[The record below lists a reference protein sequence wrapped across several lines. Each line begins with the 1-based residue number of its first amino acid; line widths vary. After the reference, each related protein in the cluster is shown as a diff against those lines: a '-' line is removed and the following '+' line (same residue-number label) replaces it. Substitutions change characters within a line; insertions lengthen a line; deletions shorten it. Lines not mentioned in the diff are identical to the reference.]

1 MAQSAVVIGAGA
13 VGMASAYY
21 LQRAGFAV
29 TVVDRGDVGRAC
41 SYGNCCLI
49 VPSHSDPLPGPGVI
63 REALR
68 FLLSSTSPFY
78 IRPRLDPGLAAFLWQ
93 FRKHCNRESAERGF
107 HALVGLSRE
116 SLALYQELTA
126 SMEADF
132 FFRREGLLEVYLTE
146 RGVELGRRSLKLM
159 AEQGFP
165 AKLLSRDEALAF
177 EPALSTSSVKGGLFI
192 ESEAHGQSFGFV
204 EALARTVEGRG
215 GRIATRCPVVGLRVE
230 GRRVK
235 GIRIGEPP
243 DEEELESDVVVLAA
257 GSWSR
262 RLGEAAG
269 VAIPLQPAKGYS
281 STVDAFEGAP
291 RVPVYIKE
299 RRVVVTP
306 LGDRV
311 RFGGTLELAGFDST
325 IDRARYDAVVMAA
338 RETLKSDF
346 PMKNEEA
353 WCGFRP
359 LTPDG
364 LPIIDRARNLDG
376 LIVATG
382 HAMLGFTQS
391 PMTGKLVAELAS
403 GETPSLSLEPFRL
416 DRF

>member
-1 MAQSAVVIGAGA
+1 LAQRAVVIGAGA
-13 VGMASAYY
+13 VGIASAYY

-49 VPSHSDPLPGPGVI
+49 VPSHSEPLPGPGVVSQ
-63 REALR
+63 ALR

-78 IRPRLDPGLAAFLWQ
+78 IRPRLDPGLAAFFWK
-93 FRKHCNRESAERGF
+93 FRKHCNGESAERGF
-107 HALVGLSRE
+107 QALVGLSRE
-116 SLALYQELTA
+116 SLSLYEELTA
-126 SMEADF
+126 SREADF

-146 RGVELGRRSLKLM
+146 RGVELGSRSREIM
-159 AEQGFP
+159 MEQGFP
-165 AKLLSRDEALAF
+165 ARLLSRDEALSF
-177 EPALSTSSVKGGLFI
+177 EPALSPSVKGGLFI
-192 ESEAHGQSFGFV
+192 ESEAHGQSFGYV

-215 GRIATRCPVVGLRVE
+215 GRIVARRPVAGLRVD
-230 GRRVK
+230 GGKVK
-235 GIRIGEPP
+235 GVRIGEPP
-243 DEEELESDVVVLAA
+243 NEEEIESDVVVLAA
-257 GSWSR
+257 GSWSKQ
-262 RLGEAAG
+262 LGATAG

-281 STVDAFEGAP
+281 ATVDAFEGAP
-291 RVPVYIKE
+291 RVPVYVKE

-306 LGDRV
+306 LGDRI

-325 IDRARYDAVVMAA
+325 IDRARYDAVVKAA
-338 RETLKSDF
+338 RETLKYDF

-364 LPIIDRARNLDG
+364 LPIIDRAKNVDG

-403 GETPSLSLEPFRL
+403 GETPSLSLSPFRL

>member
-1 MAQSAVVIGAGA
+1 
-13 VGMASAYY
+13 MASAYY

-29 TVVDRGDVGRAC
+29 TVVDQGDVGRGC

-49 VPSHSDPLPGPGVI
+49 VPSHSEPLPGPGVVGQ
-63 REALR
+63 ALR

-78 IRPRLDPGLAAFLWQ
+78 VRPRLDPALAAFCWR
-93 FRKHCNRESAERGF
+93 FRKHCNRESAERGLE
-107 HALVGLSRE
+107 ALVGLSRA

-126 SMEADF
+126 SKEADF
-132 FFRREGLLEVYLTE
+132 FFRSEGLLEVYLTE
-146 RGVELGRRSLKLM
+146 RGAGLAPRGRELM
-159 AEQGFP
+159 VQQGFP
-165 AKLLSRDEALAF
+165 ARLLSRDEALAF
-177 EPALSTSSVKGGLFI
+177 EPALSPAVRGGLFI
-192 ESEAHGQSFGFV
+192 ESEAHGHSFGYV

-215 GRIATRCPVVGLRVE
+215 GRIVTRRPVASLRIQD
-230 GRRVK
+230 RRVK
-235 GIRIGEPP
+235 GVRIGEPP
-243 DEEELESDVVVLAA
+243 NEEEIESDVVVLAA

-262 RLGEAAG
+262 RLGQAAG

-291 RVPVYIKE
+291 RVPVYVKE

-306 LGDRV
+306 LGDRI

-325 IDRARYDAVVMAA
+325 IDRARYDAVLKAA
-338 RETLKSDF
+338 RETLKGDF
-346 PMKNEEA
+346 PMRNEEA

-403 GETPSLSLEPFRL
+403 GETPSLPLEPFRL

>member
-1 MAQSAVVIGAGA
+1 
-13 VGMASAYY
+13 MASAYY

-29 TVVDRGDVGRAC
+29 TVVDRGDVGRGC

-49 VPSHSDPLPGPGVI
+49 VPSHSEPLPGPGVI
-63 REALR
+63 GQALR

-78 IRPRLDPGLAAFLWQ
+78 IRPRLDPGLAAFFWQ
-93 FRKHCNRESAERGF
+93 FRKHCNRESAEQGLD
-107 HALVGLSRE
+107 ALVGLSRG
-116 SLALYQELTA
+116 SLALYQELTT
-126 SMEADF
+126 SKEADF

-146 RGVELGRRSLKLM
+146 RGVGLGRHSREIM
-159 AEQGFP
+159 MEQGFP
-165 AKLLSRDEALAF
+165 ARLLSRDEALAF
-177 EPALSTSSVKGGLFI
+177 EPALSPSVRGGLFI
-192 ESEAHGQSFGFV
+192 ESEAHGQSFGYV

-215 GRIATRCPVVGLRVE
+215 GRVVTRRPLAGLRVD
-230 GRRVK
+230 GRRVT
-235 GIRIGEPP
+235 GVRIGEPP
-243 DEEELESDVVVLAA
+243 NEEEIESDIVVLAA
-257 GSWSR
+257 GSWSKQ
-262 RLGEAAG
+262 LGEEAG

-291 RVPVYIKE
+291 RVPVYVKE

-325 IDRARYDAVVMAA
+325 IDRARYDAVVRAA
-338 RETLKSDF
+338 RETLKADF
-346 PMKNEEA
+346 PMRNEEA

-403 GETPSLSLEPFRL
+403 GVTPSLPLAPFRL

>member
-1 MAQSAVVIGAGA
+1 
-13 VGMASAYY
+13 
-21 LQRAGFAV
+21 
-29 TVVDRGDVGRAC
+29 
-41 SYGNCCLI
+41 
-49 VPSHSDPLPGPGVI
+49 
-63 REALR
+63 
-68 FLLSSTSPFY
+68 LS
-78 IRPRLDPGLAAFLWQ
+78 LG
-93 FRKHCNRESAERGF
+93 
-107 HALVGLSRE
+107 
-116 SLALYQELTA
+116 SLALYQELTN
-126 SMEADF
+126 SKEADF

-146 RGVELGRRSLKLM
+146 RGVGLARHSRALM

-165 AKLLSRDEALAF
+165 ARLLSRDEALAF
-177 EPALSTSSVKGGLFI
+177 EPALSPSVKGGLFI
-192 ESEAHGQSFGFV
+192 ESEAHGQSFGYV
-204 EALARTVEGRG
+204 EALARTVESRG
-215 GRIATRCPVVGLRVE
+215 GRIVTRRPVLGLRLD

-243 DEEELESDVVVLAA
+243 DVEEIEGDVVVLAA
-257 GSWSR
+257 GSWSK

-325 IDRARYDAVVMAA
+325 IDRARYDAVVSAA
-338 RETLKSDF
+338 RETLKADF

-364 LPIIDRARNLDG
+364 LPIIDRAKNLEG

-403 GETPSLSLEPFRL
+403 GETPSLPLSPFRL